1 MHSKVMHVVALGLV
15 ALCTVLLM
23 APAAYH
29 RIVYAGEASQ
39 QLHQLD
45 SRLIMAATI
54 AVALGLAADVY
65 VVIAK
70 IAGEVVGLSA
80 ALLALVVLVGLW
92 HVAPIAIRSYRTA
105 QHIEAETRTRGGVP
119 FT

>member
-1 MHSKVMHVVALGLV
+1 VHGSADG
-15 ALCTVLLM
+15 
-23 APAAYH
+23 PAAYH

-39 QLHQLD
+39 HLHQLG
-45 SRLIMAATI
+45 SWFIMAATI
-54 AVALGLAADVY
+54 ALALGLAADVY

-105 QHIEAETRTRGGVP
+105 RGIEADTRTRSRTAFRSP
-119 FT
+119 EPHWPD